1 MGGCQHP
8 VMDEL
13 RILTELFG
21 FFTRAE
27 ARDLGYDD
35 RAVERAVRAKIW
47 HRIRRG
53 YYTFEDVWLQLDE
66 VQRHR
71 VRSHA
76 VLRSLGPK
84 VALSHVSGVIE
95 HGIATWGLDLGRV
108 HVTRLDGAA
117 GRVEGD
123 VVHHEGMCLDTDVL
137 EIPAGRVLTPVR
149 CVLEAGSRAG
159 GERALVMTDSL
170 LHLELSDED
179 QLAATFRRLERWP
192 WMRRM
197 HIPVRMAD
205 GGAASAGESRG
216 RWMFRIHRLPGPE
229 TQFEVYDANDR
240 LVGTTDWCWPEDGL
254 LGEFDGAIK
263 YGRLLEPDQ
272 DVGEVMFAEK
282 RREDLLREITGFG
295 MVRLIWS
302 DYDRPRVTVRRIERL
317 LRRAG

>member
-1 MGGCQHP
+1 MLR
-8 VMDEL
+8 MDEL
-13 RILTELFG
+13 RILVELNG

-27 ARDLGYDD
+27 ARELGYDD
-35 RAVERAVRAKIW
+35 RAVSQAVRAGIW

-53 YYTFEDVWLQLDE
+53 YYSFVDIWLELDD

-76 VLRSLGPK
+76 VLRSLGGN

-95 HGIATWGLDLGRV
+95 HGIATWGLDLSRV
-108 HVTRLDGAA
+108 HVTRLDGGA

-123 VVHHEGMCLDTDVL
+123 VVHHEGVCVDADVL
-137 EIPAGRVLTPVR
+137 EVPAGRVLTPAR
-149 CVLEAGSRAG
+149 CVLEAGSRVG

-170 LHLELSDED
+170 LHLGLCDGD
-179 QLAATFRRLERWP
+179 QLGASFRRLEHWP

-205 GGAASAGESRG
+205 GGAASPGESRG
-216 RWMFRIHRLPGPE
+216 RWLFRMHRLPRPE
-229 TQFEVYDANDR
+229 TQFEVYDANGG
-240 LVGTTDWCWPEDGL
+240 LVGTTDWCWLQHGL
-254 LGEFDGAIK
+254 FGEFDGAIK
-263 YGRLLEPDQ
+263 YGRVLKPGQ
-272 DVGEVMFAEK
+272 DVGAVVFAEK
-282 RREDLLREITGFG
+282 QREDLLREITGFG

-302 DYDRPRVTVRRIERL
+302 DYDRPKVTAQRIQRL